1 MTLLIDIRLLRCV
14 AAIVTSS
21 LARLSVLGVIILG
34 LLSGFGSIT
43 TALSFFHLMSRS
55 HWSPITPSDLLSAER
70 SLHQTRHDLA
80 HKREE
85 LRRKREA
92 GIEGGGGGGWGMK
105 GLLRNP
111 FGERVDGSEGALEME
126 VKGLEMMELQV
137 GRSLEGMKQ
146 RKVSL

>member
-1 MTLLIDIRLLRCV
+1 
-14 AAIVTSS
+14 
-21 LARLSVLGVIILG
+21 
-34 LLSGFGSIT
+34 
-43 TALSFFHLMSRS
+43 
-55 HWSPITPSDLLSAER
+55 
-70 SLHQTRHDLA
+70 
-80 HKREE
+80 
-85 LRRKREA
+85 
-92 GIEGGGGGGWGMK
+92 MK